1 MSSLS
6 LILHAADVKLQAL
19 PGLSTLIPLQTAS
32 EGLIQMTHYFFI
44 SFFLIPFFQFL
55 HNVVK
60 IYAGVFPE
68 NEEMV
73 KEIAGF
79 IYDFF
84 LIFVLIGN
92 NDFRGF
98 FSYFFVDFI
107 LTFLLEVIGIR
118 FFLGMN
124 SAVFDFFKE
133 RMKDGE
139 ASFRFCIIPLGKAP
153 IEAAAVSCMAGRPL
167 PPGCRHRSPRKCA

>member
-1 MSSLS
+1 
-6 LILHAADVKLQAL
+6 
-19 PGLSTLIPLQTAS
+19 
-32 EGLIQMTHYFFI
+32 
-44 SFFLIPFFQFL
+44 
-55 HNVVK
+55 
-60 IYAGVFPE
+60 
-68 NEEMV
+68 MV
-73 KEIAGF
+73 EEIAGF

-84 LIFVLIGN
+84 LIFVLISN

-98 FSYFFVDFI
+98 FSYFFIDFI
-107 LTFLLEVIGIR
+107 LTFLLEVIGIG

-153 IEAAAVSCMAGRPL
+153 IEATAVSCMAGRAFRNGL
-167 PPGCRHRSPRKCA
+167 YHQGIGITVHVNALDMLEMA

>member
-1 MSSLS
+1 
-6 LILHAADVKLQAL
+6 
-19 PGLSTLIPLQTAS
+19 
-32 EGLIQMTHYFFI
+32 MTHYFFI

-68 NEEMV
+68 DEEMV
-73 KEIAGF
+73 EEIAGF

-84 LIFVLIGN
+84 LVFVLIGN

-107 LTFLLEVIGIR
+107 LTFLLEVIGIG
-118 FFLGMN
+118 FSWG
-124 SAVFDFFKE
+124 
-133 RMKDGE
+133 
-139 ASFRFCIIPLGKAP
+139 
-153 IEAAAVSCMAGRPL
+153 
-167 PPGCRHRSPRKCA
+167 

>member
-1 MSSLS
+1 
-6 LILHAADVKLQAL
+6 
-19 PGLSTLIPLQTAS
+19 
-32 EGLIQMTHYFFI
+32 MTHYFFI

-60 IYAGVFPE
+60 IYAGIFPE
-68 NEEMV
+68 DEEMV
-73 KEIAGF
+73 EEIAGF

-84 LIFVLIGN
+84 LIFVLISN
-92 NDFRGF
+92 NDFRSF
-98 FSYFFVDFI
+98 LAYFFVDFI
-107 LTFLLEVIGIR
+107 LTFLLEVIGIG

-153 IEAAAVSCMAGRPL
+153 IEAAAVSCMAGRAFRNGLHYQGVGIAVHVNPL
-167 PPGCRHRSPRKCA
+167 HVLEMA